1 MLADM
6 QERVQRIA
14 TTIRERAPHCA
25 TEEATKMSLIVPVL
39 QDVLGYDCHDPLKNA
54 IQYKLKSGDATDGE
68 TADTR

>member
-1 MLADM
+1 
-6 QERVQRIA
+6 
-14 TTIRERAPHCA
+14 
-25 TEEATKMSLIVPVL
+25 MSLIVPVL